1 MRILANGTRPPMPG
15 VRKASLGCHRGAIL
29 LLLSAGLLT
38 GCGEIGIGQ
47 WIKPADGTGA
57 KGGLIGTEAANDTTV
72 SDSVPAR
79 LADKSFTEVRSVLGQ
94 PLGRL
99 RTQSGSV
106 WLYAEWRVEFDAE
119 GRVAS
124 VAAEQP
130 VRVAGGPL
138 GDGAPG
144 SVPAVT
150 VISRGGFAVDVW
162 SMLPPGKV
170 AIVDFYADW
179 CGPCGQITPHLEEL
193 ANNDPEVVLI
203 KIDIVKWDTPVTRQY
218 QIRSVPNIRV
228 YNRQKVV
235 VGSPTSDLNTV
246 LRYVH
251 LAKK

>member
-1 MRILANGTRPPMPG
+1 MMILANGTQPPKPD
-15 VRKASLGCHRGAIL
+15 VRKASLGCHRSATL

-38 GCGEIGIGQ
+38 GCGEIGIGP
-47 WIKPADGTGA
+47 WIKQADGTEARSGST
-57 KGGLIGTEAANDTTV
+57 GTEAANDTAV

-79 LADKSFTEVRSVLGQ
+79 LADKSVTEVRSILGQ

-106 WLYAEWRVEFDAE
+106 WLYADWRVEFDAE

-124 VAAEQP
+124 VAAEEP
-130 VRVAGGPL
+130 VRVVGGPTAE
-138 GDGAPG
+138 GAPC
-144 SVPAVT
+144 SVPAMM
-150 VISRGGFAVDVW
+150 VISRGGREVDVR
-162 SMLPPGKV
+162 SMLPPNKV
-170 AIVDFYADW
+170 VIVDFYADW
-179 CGPCGQITPHLEEL
+179 CGPCGQISPHLEEL

-203 KIDIVKWDTPVTRQY
+203 KVDIVKWDTPVTRQY

-235 VGSPTSDLNTV
+235 VGNPTSDLNTV
-246 LRYVH
+246 LRYVQ